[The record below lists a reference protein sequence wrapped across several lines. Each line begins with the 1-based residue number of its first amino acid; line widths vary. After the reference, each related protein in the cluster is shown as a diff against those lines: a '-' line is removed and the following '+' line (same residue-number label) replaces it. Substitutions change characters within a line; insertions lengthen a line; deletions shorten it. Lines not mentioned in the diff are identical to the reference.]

1 MFYRFIRQVA
11 RFVVF
16 LLNGNARYTN
26 KERLS
31 KEEAYILVGPHRTWF
46 DPIYFAL
53 AGTPTIFSFMAKQ
66 ELFKNPILRWI
77 LVHANAFPVDRENP
91 GPSVIKKPVKF
102 LKEGNLSLIMFP
114 SGTRHS
120 NDLKGGAATIA
131 KLSGAPIVPAVFQG
145 PLTIKGLLSRKRV
158 TVNFGEPIYLDK
170 KVKLTKE
177 TLKDIED
184 QMQAAFDQL
193 DAEIDPNYKYEAK

>member
-1 MFYRFIRQVA
+1 
-11 RFVVF
+11 
-16 LLNGNARYTN
+16 
-26 KERLS
+26 
-31 KEEAYILVGPHRTWF
+31 
-46 DPIYFAL
+46 
-53 AGTPTIFSFMAKQ
+53 MAKQ

>member
-1 MFYRFIRQVA
+1 
-11 RFVVF
+11 
-16 LLNGNARYTN
+16 
-26 KERLS
+26 
-31 KEEAYILVGPHRTWF
+31 
-46 DPIYFAL
+46 
-53 AGTPTIFSFMAKQ
+53 
-66 ELFKNPILRWI
+66 
-77 LVHANAFPVDRENP
+77 
-91 GPSVIKKPVKF
+91 
-102 LKEGNLSLIMFP
+102 MFP